1 MPRTARQV
9 KKTLD
14 DFTSCN
20 NKYKAASR
28 KWIKSY
34 AKFRKLS
41 NSNPTKPKAIAAANK
56 VVKKDEVAAHKLYDK
71 CEKMSFDLGDMKAE
85 METDIKQINQAFGRF
100 DIEPRDWASNTSSVR
115 RAWKVDEPSA

>member
-20 NKYKAASR
+20 NKYKIAAR
-28 KWIKSY
+28 KSIKSY

-41 NSNPTKPKAIAAANK
+41 NSNPTNTKAISAANNAN
-56 VVKKDEVAAHKLYDK
+56 KKDSAAEHKIHAK
-71 CEKMSFDLGDMKAE
+71 CEKMSFVLGDMKAE
-85 METDIKQINQAFGRF
+85 METDIKQINQAFDRF
-100 DIEPRDWASNTSSVR
+100 DISPRGWASNTSSVR
-115 RAWKVDEPSA
+115 RAWKVDDSK